1 MAAITLED
9 VNKSLQ
15 KQTEILDDDGKFSA
29 MVAGKTHAHL
39 ETLNSSVSSLL
50 GIFKSKFEGD
60 DIEAAREGKPDVIP
74 QSAAAGGK
82 GGDGGFDFLAFGKGL
97 LAGLLAAIPAIIA
110 GLVGAVVASF
120 NEFANDLARTLAAKK
135 IFNFLKISDKVRDI
149 IKTGLT
155 GLIAGLKTALFS
167 AMYLGQDGKP
177 IAKVFKGIQG
187 AQGAGPFAKALR
199 GIKSIVELV
208 GKVFSPIVK
217 LVSGPTGKLLSG
229 LGKVMGT
236 LGTVLRTIFL
246 PIGILFTAY
255 DTIKG
260 AVEGFQKDGPF
271 GAITGGLGGLLGS
284 IIGAPIDL
292 LLSAVDWIAK
302 KLGWSEDLIPDN
314 FNVQKLIQDF
324 FSNIPTLVKQAFSYI
339 GDAIENFEFGI
350 PDLKFGNPFEN
361 ITEKIKNLDL
371 TSLNFPK
378 IGDFFGID
386 MNLGDKLKGALLQ
399 LFGGVGT
406 GPLAS
411 LGTDDE
417 DPFVESSQ
425 PSTATTLREGGDEMR
440 RGRGAILNTGPPVSV
455 IDASSRINSS
465 QQTAMSI
472 PTTAMDHS
480 DPYMTPALT

>member
-9 VNKSLQ
+9 LNNNLDQQNDILNKVQ
-15 KQTEILDDDGKFSA
+15 KS
-29 MVAGKTHAHL
+29 AGKMSKSIEGL
-39 ETLNSSVSSLL
+39 VD
-50 GIFKSKFEGD
+50 IFKDRFGGD
-60 DIEAAREGKPDVIP
+60 ELEAAREGKPDVIP

-82 GGDGGFDFLAFGKGL
+82 SGDGGFDFLAFGKGL

-135 IFNFLKISDKVRDI
+135 IFNFLKISDKVGDI
-149 IKTGLT
+149 IKTGFT

-177 IAKVFKGIQG
+177 ISKVFKGIQG
-187 AQGAGPFAKALR
+187 ARGAGPFAKALR

-217 LVSGPTGKLLSG
+217 LVSGPTGKLLSS

-302 KLGWSEDLIPDN
+302 KLGWSEDLIPDD

-399 LFGGVGT
+399 LFGGGSDPGFDEGDT
-406 GPLAS
+406 GEAIAS
-411 LGTDDE
+411 S
-417 DPFVESSQ
+417 PV
-425 PSTATTLREGGDEMR
+425 PTATTLREGGEEMR

-480 DPYMTPALT
+480 DPYLTPALT